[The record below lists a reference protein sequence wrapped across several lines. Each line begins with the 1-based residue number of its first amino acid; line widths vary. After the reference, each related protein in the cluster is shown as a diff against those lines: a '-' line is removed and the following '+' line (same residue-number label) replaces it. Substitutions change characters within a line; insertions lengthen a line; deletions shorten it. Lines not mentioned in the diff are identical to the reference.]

1 MCSPLPPVP
10 SPAAG
15 LPLPVA
21 APVSGPAAGAPVAP
35 QAPSAAVAPASPASP
50 TSPAPPASSASPSI
64 PVTPPAATAV
74 RWSPEMLQ
82 SLRLQA
88 FEQLVAQLARQVQS
102 SPGAPAPQWPASG
115 VSEALGRLLE
125 ALLAQVGTQQGQ
137 ALQLLAAQP
146 GSAALLQALAAGTTA
161 GAAAG
166 TAAGTAAAGG
176 QAQSSQSPQ
185 TGTSASAQAGAAP
198 QATSSSPALQ
208 APASLQPSAA
218 AVTLAV
224 AAAKAKVVD
233 ALLAGSG
240 LAPQAGASAPGGVA
254 GGPSQT
260 LPALQSWWVQL
271 GTLLTPQGERGF
283 TLSLQVPQAWAQ
295 AQGAAM
301 ALAAASASAPGA
313 ALFTAA
319 AALPAGAALPLAGAQ
334 AAEPGLRLPLDA
346 SLQSLASGP
355 VAVVV
360 QPRGADALRTS
371 ALLLLELQPLRQ
383 PGGAM
388 ATPAG
393 LASVAS
399 LSPALAQEVQQ
410 MLQQRNDP
418 WLHMAAAQAS
428 GALPRERR
436 AFEHQSHFCT
446 TEGCQ
451 YEGRAPCAQPFCSEM
466 NRLWDVSRTE
476 RSR

>member
-1 MCSPLPPVP
+1 
-10 SPAAG
+10 
-15 LPLPVA
+15 
-21 APVSGPAAGAPVAP
+21 
-35 QAPSAAVAPASPASP
+35 
-50 TSPAPPASSASPSI
+50 
-64 PVTPPAATAV
+64 
-74 RWSPEMLQ
+74 
-82 SLRLQA
+82 
-88 FEQLVAQLARQVQS
+88 
-102 SPGAPAPQWPASG
+102 
-115 VSEALGRLLE
+115 
-125 ALLAQVGTQQGQ
+125 
-137 ALQLLAAQP
+137 
-146 GSAALLQALAAGTTA
+146 
-161 GAAAG
+161 
-166 TAAGTAAAGG
+166 
-176 QAQSSQSPQ
+176 
-185 TGTSASAQAGAAP
+185 
-198 QATSSSPALQ
+198 
-208 APASLQPSAA
+208 
-218 AVTLAV
+218 
-224 AAAKAKVVD
+224 
-233 ALLAGSG
+233 
-240 LAPQAGASAPGGVA
+240 
-254 GGPSQT
+254 
-260 LPALQSWWVQL
+260 
-271 GTLLTPQGERGF
+271 
-283 TLSLQVPQAWAQ
+283 
-295 AQGAAM
+295 M

-313 ALFTAA
+313 APFTAA

-334 AAEPGLRLPLDA
+334 ATEPGLRLPLDA

-388 ATPAG
+388 ASPAG

>member
-1 MCSPLPPVP
+1 MSSPLPPVP

-21 APVSGPAAGAPVAP
+21 APVPGPAAGAPVAP

-208 APASLQPSAA
+208 AAASLQPSAA

-240 LAPQAGASAPGGVA
+240 LAPQAVASAPGGVA
-254 GGPSQT
+254 GGATQT
-260 LPALQSWWVQL
+260 LPALQSWWVQQ

-466 NRLWDVSRTE
+466 HRLWDVSRTE

>member
-1 MCSPLPPVP
+1 MSSPLPPVP

-15 LPLPVA
+15 LPQPVA
-21 APVSGPAAGAPVAP
+21 APVPGPAAGAPVAP

-208 APASLQPSAA
+208 AAASLQPSAA

-254 GGPSQT
+254 GGPTQT
-260 LPALQSWWVQL
+260 LPALQSWWVQQ

>member
-1 MCSPLPPVP
+1 MSSPLPPVP
-10 SPAAG
+10 SAPAG
-15 LPLPVA
+15 LPLPA
-21 APVSGPAAGAPVAP
+21 AGPVPAAAAGAPVAA
-35 QAPSAAVAPASPASP
+35 QAPAVPAAPTSASSPSSPAI
-50 TSPAPPASSASPSI
+50 PA
-64 PVTPPAATAV
+64 TPPAATAV
-74 RWSPEMLQ
+74 RWSAEMLQ

-161 GAAAG
+161 G
-166 TAAGTAAAGG
+166 TATGTAAAGG
-176 QAQSSQSPQ
+176 QAQPSQSPQ
-185 TGTSASAQAGAAP
+185 TAASASAQAGAAP
-198 QATSSSPALQ
+198 QAASSSPALQ
-208 APASLQPSAA
+208 AAASLQPAAA

-254 GGPSQT
+254 GGATQT
-260 LPALQSWWVQL
+260 LPALQSWWVQQ

-313 ALFTAA
+313 APFTAA

-334 AAEPGLRLPLDA
+334 ATEPGLRLPLDA

-355 VAVVV
+355 VAVVL

-388 ATPAG
+388 ASPAG

>member
-1 MCSPLPPVP
+1 MSSPLPPVP

-35 QAPSAAVAPASPASP
+35 QAPSAAVAPASPAS
-50 TSPAPPASSASPSI
+50 PASSASPSI

-102 SPGAPAPQWPASG
+102 SPGALAPQWPASG

-161 GAAAG
+161 GAAA
-166 TAAGTAAAGG
+166 AGG
-176 QAQSSQSPQ
+176 QAQPSQSPQ
-185 TGTSASAQAGAAP
+185 TAASASAQAGAAP
-198 QATSSSPALQ
+198 QAASSSSALQ
-208 APASLQPSAA
+208 AAASLQPAAA

-254 GGPSQT
+254 GGPTQT
-260 LPALQSWWVQL
+260 LPALQSWWVQQ

-313 ALFTAA
+313 APFTA

-334 AAEPGLRLPLDA
+334 ATEPGLRLPLDA

-388 ATPAG
+388 ASPAG

>member
-1 MCSPLPPVP
+1 MSSPLPPVP

-21 APVSGPAAGAPVAP
+21 APVPGPAAGAPVAP

-208 APASLQPSAA
+208 AAASLQPSAA

-254 GGPSQT
+254 GGPTQT
-260 LPALQSWWVQL
+260 LPALQSWWVQQ

-283 TLSLQVPQAWAQ
+283 TLSLQVPHAWAQ

>member
-1 MCSPLPPVP
+1 MSSPLPPVP

-15 LPLPVA
+15 LPLPAA
-21 APVSGPAAGAPVAP
+21 APVSMPVPGPAAGAPVAP
-35 QAPSAAVAPASPASP
+35 QAPSAAAAPAS
-50 TSPAPPASSASPSI
+50 PASSASPSV

-161 GAAAG
+161 G
-166 TAAGTAAAGG
+166 TAAGTATGAAAAGG
-176 QAQSSQSPQ
+176 QMQSSQSPQ
-185 TGTSASAQAGAAP
+185 TAASASAQAGAAP
-198 QATSSSPALQ
+198 QAASSSPALQ
-208 APASLQPSAA
+208 AAASQPPSAA

-224 AAAKAKVVD
+224 AAAKAKVMD

-254 GGPSQT
+254 GGATQT
-260 LPALQSWWVQL
+260 LPALQSWWVQQ

-313 ALFTAA
+313 APFTA
-319 AALPAGAALPLAGAQ
+319 AALPAGAALPVAGAQ
-334 AAEPGLRLPLDA
+334 ATEPGLRLPLDA

-388 ATPAG
+388 ASPAG

>member
-1 MCSPLPPVP
+1 MSSPLPPVP

-35 QAPSAAVAPASPASP
+35 QAPSAAVAPASS
-50 TSPAPPASSASPSI
+50 ASSASPSI

-166 TAAGTAAAGG
+166 AAAAGG

-198 QATSSSPALQ
+198 QAASSSSALQ
-208 APASLQPSAA
+208 AAASLQPSAA

-254 GGPSQT
+254 GGPTQT
-260 LPALQSWWVQL
+260 LPALQSWWVQQ

-301 ALAAASASAPGA
+301 ALAAASAFAPGA
-313 ALFTAA
+313 APFTAA

>member
-1 MCSPLPPVP
+1 MSSPLPPVP

-15 LPLPVA
+15 LPQTVA
-21 APVSGPAAGAPVAP
+21 APVPGPAAGAPVAP
-35 QAPSAAVAPASPASP
+35 AS
-50 TSPAPPASSASPSI
+50 PASSASPSV

-161 GAAAG
+161 GAAA
-166 TAAGTAAAGG
+166 AGG
-176 QAQSSQSPQ
+176 QAQPSQSPQ
-185 TGTSASAQAGAAP
+185 TAASASAQAGTAP
-198 QATSSSPALQ
+198 QAAFSSPALQ
-208 APASLQPSAA
+208 AAAQPSAA

-254 GGPSQT
+254 GGATQT
-260 LPALQSWWVQL
+260 LPALQSWWVQQ

-313 ALFTAA
+313 APFTA

-334 AAEPGLRLPLDA
+334 ATEPGLRLPLDA

-388 ATPAG
+388 ASPAG
-393 LASVAS
+393 LVSVAS
-399 LSPALAQEVQQ
+399 LSPAFAQEVQQ

>member
-1 MCSPLPPVP
+1 MSSPLPPVP

-21 APVSGPAAGAPVAP
+21 APVSGPATGAPVAP

-50 TSPAPPASSASPSI
+50 ASPSI

-161 GAAAG
+161 G
-166 TAAGTAAAGG
+166 TAAAGG
-176 QAQSSQSPQ
+176 QAQPSQSPQ
-185 TGTSASAQAGAAP
+185 TAASASAQAGAAP
-198 QATSSSPALQ
+198 QAASSSPALQ
-208 APASLQPSAA
+208 AAASLQPSAA

-254 GGPSQT
+254 GGATQT
-260 LPALQSWWVQL
+260 LPALQSWWVQQ

-313 ALFTAA
+313 APFTA

-334 AAEPGLRLPLDA
+334 ATEPGLRLPLDA

-388 ATPAG
+388 ASPAG
-393 LASVAS
+393 LASLAS

>member
-1 MCSPLPPVP
+1 
-10 SPAAG
+10 
-15 LPLPVA
+15 
-21 APVSGPAAGAPVAP
+21 
-35 QAPSAAVAPASPASP
+35 
-50 TSPAPPASSASPSI
+50 
-64 PVTPPAATAV
+64 
-74 RWSPEMLQ
+74 MLQ

-115 VSEALGRLLE
+115 VSEALGRLLQ

-161 GAAAG
+161 
-166 TAAGTAAAGG
+166 AGG
-176 QAQSSQSPQ
+176 QAQPSQGPQ
-185 TGTSASAQAGAAP
+185 TAASASAQAGAAP
-198 QATSSSPALQ
+198 QAASSSPSSQ
-208 APASLQPSAA
+208 AAASMQPAAA

-240 LAPQAGASAPGGVA
+240 LALQAAASAPSA
-254 GGPSQT
+254 PAT
-260 LPALQSWWVQL
+260 PAATLALPALQSWWVQQ

-301 ALAAASASAPGA
+301 ALGASGPTP
-313 ALFTAA
+313 FTGA
-319 AALPAGAALPLAGAQ
+319 AALPAGAAAPVAGAQ

-355 VAVVV
+355 VAVVL

-383 PGGAM
+383 PGGPM
-388 ATPAG
+388 ASPAG

-451 YEGRAPCAQPFCSEM
+451 YEGRAPCAQPFCTEM
-466 NRLWDVSRTE
+466 NRLWGVSRTE

>member
-1 MCSPLPPVP
+1 MSSPLPPVP

-15 LPLPVA
+15 LPQPVA
-21 APVSGPAAGAPVAP
+21 APVPGPAAGAPVAP
-35 QAPSAAVAPASPASP
+35 AS
-50 TSPAPPASSASPSI
+50 PASSASPSV

-88 FEQLVAQLARQVQS
+88 FEQLVAQRARQVQA
-102 SPGAPAPQWPASG
+102 SPGAPAPQGPASG
-115 VSEALGRLLE
+115 VSEALGRLLQ

-161 GAAAG
+161 P
-166 TAAGTAAAGG
+166 GG
-176 QAQSSQSPQ
+176 QDPR
-185 TGTSASAQAGAAP
+185 SAPSAQAGPPIPSASTTPAASMP
-198 QATSSSPALQ
+198 PA
-208 APASLQPSAA
+208 AA

-224 AAAKAKVVD
+224 AAAKGKVMD

-240 LAPQAGASAPGGVA
+240 LVPQAGAGIA
-254 GGPSQT
+254 GGAAGGATQT
-260 LPALQSWWVQL
+260 LPALQSWWVQQ

-301 ALAAASASAPGA
+301 ALAAASACAPGA
-313 ALFTAA
+313 APFTA

-334 AAEPGLRLPLDA
+334 ATEPGLRLPLDA

-388 ATPAG
+388 ASPAG

-399 LSPALAQEVQQ
+399 LSPAFAQEVQQ

>member
-1 MCSPLPPVP
+1 MSSPLPPVP

-21 APVSGPAAGAPVAP
+21 APVSGPATGVPVAP

-50 TSPAPPASSASPSI
+50 ASPSI

-161 GAAAG
+161 GAAP
-166 TAAGTAAAGG
+166 AGG
-176 QAQSSQSPQ
+176 QAQPSQSPQ
-185 TGTSASAQAGAAP
+185 TGTSASAQAGTAP
-198 QATSSSPALQ
+198 QAASSSPALQ
-208 APASLQPSAA
+208 AAASLQPAAA

-224 AAAKAKVVD
+224 ATAKAKVVD

-254 GGPSQT
+254 GGATQT
-260 LPALQSWWVQL
+260 LPALQSWWVQQ

-313 ALFTAA
+313 APFTA

-334 AAEPGLRLPLDA
+334 ATEPGLRLPLDA

-388 ATPAG
+388 ASPAG

>member
-1 MCSPLPPVP
+1 MSSPLPPVP

-35 QAPSAAVAPASPASP
+35 QAPSAAVAPASR
-50 TSPAPPASSASPSI
+50 ASSASPSV

-146 GSAALLQALAAGTTA
+146 GSAALLQALATGTT
-161 GAAAG
+161 
-166 TAAGTAAAGG
+166 AGTAAAGG
-176 QAQSSQSPQ
+176 QAQPSQSPQ

-198 QATSSSPALQ
+198 QAASSSPALQ
-208 APASLQPSAA
+208 AAASLQPSAA

-254 GGPSQT
+254 GGATQT
-260 LPALQSWWVQL
+260 LPALQSWWVQQ

-313 ALFTAA
+313 APFTA

-334 AAEPGLRLPLDA
+334 ATEPGLRLPLDA

-388 ATPAG
+388 ASPAG

>member
-1 MCSPLPPVP
+1 MSSPLPPVP

-15 LPLPVA
+15 LPLP
-21 APVSGPAAGAPVAP
+21 APVSMPVPGPAAGAPVAP
-35 QAPSAAVAPASPASP
+35 QAPSAA
-50 TSPAPPASSASPSI
+50 ASPSV
-64 PVTPPAATAV
+64 PVTLPAATAV

-161 GAAAG
+161 G
-166 TAAGTAAAGG
+166 TAPAGG

-198 QATSSSPALQ
+198 QAASSSPALQ
-208 APASLQPSAA
+208 AAASLQPSAA

-254 GGPSQT
+254 GGATQT
-260 LPALQSWWVQL
+260 LPALQSWWVQQ

-313 ALFTAA
+313 APFTAA

-334 AAEPGLRLPLDA
+334 ATEPGLRLPLDA

-355 VAVVV
+355 VAVVL

-388 ATPAG
+388 ASPAG

-399 LSPALAQEVQQ
+399 LSPAFAQEVQQ

-451 YEGRAPCAQPFCSEM
+451 YQGRAPCAQPFCSEM

>member
-1 MCSPLPPVP
+1 MSSPLPPVP

-15 LPLPVA
+15 LPQPVA
-21 APVSGPAAGAPVAP
+21 APVPGPAAGAPVAP
-35 QAPSAAVAPASPASP
+35 AS
-50 TSPAPPASSASPSI
+50 PASSASPSV

-88 FEQLVAQLARQVQS
+88 FEQLVAQLARQVQA

-115 VSEALGRLLE
+115 VSEALGRLLQ
-125 ALLAQVGTQQGQ
+125 ALLAQVGTQQGK

-161 GAAAG
+161 P
-166 TAAGTAAAGG
+166 GG
-176 QAQSSQSPQ
+176 QDPR
-185 TGTSASAQAGAAP
+185 SAPSAQAGPPIPSASTTPAASMP
-198 QATSSSPALQ
+198 PA
-208 APASLQPSAA
+208 AA

-224 AAAKAKVVD
+224 AAAKGKVMD

-240 LAPQAGASAPGGVA
+240 LAPQAGARPA
-254 GGPSQT
+254 GGIAGGAAGGATQT
-260 LPALQSWWVQL
+260 LPALQSWWVQQ

-301 ALAAASASAPGA
+301 ALAAASACAPGA
-313 ALFTAA
+313 APFTA

-334 AAEPGLRLPLDA
+334 ATEPGLRLPLDA

-388 ATPAG
+388 ASPAG

-399 LSPALAQEVQQ
+399 LSPAFAQEVQQ

>member
-1 MCSPLPPVP
+1 MSSPLPPVP

-21 APVSGPAAGAPVAP
+21 APVSGPAAGAPVGP

-50 TSPAPPASSASPSI
+50 ASPSI

-161 GAAAG
+161 G
-166 TAAGTAAAGG
+166 TAAAGG
-176 QAQSSQSPQ
+176 QAQPYQSPQ

-198 QATSSSPALQ
+198 QAASSSPALQ
-208 APASLQPSAA
+208 AAASLQPSAA

-254 GGPSQT
+254 GGATQT
-260 LPALQSWWVQL
+260 LPALQSWWVQQ

-313 ALFTAA
+313 APFTA

-334 AAEPGLRLPLDA
+334 ATEPGLRLPLDA

-388 ATPAG
+388 ASPAG

>member
-1 MCSPLPPVP
+1 MSSPLPPVP

-21 APVSGPAAGAPVAP
+21 APVPGPAAGAPVAP

-208 APASLQPSAA
+208 AAASLQPSAA

-254 GGPSQT
+254 GGPTQT
-260 LPALQSWWVQL
+260 LPALQSWWVQQ

-313 ALFTAA
+313 APFAA

-388 ATPAG
+388 ASPAG

>member
-1 MCSPLPPVP
+1 
-10 SPAAG
+10 
-15 LPLPVA
+15 
-21 APVSGPAAGAPVAP
+21 
-35 QAPSAAVAPASPASP
+35 
-50 TSPAPPASSASPSI
+50 
-64 PVTPPAATAV
+64 
-74 RWSPEMLQ
+74 MLQ

-125 ALLAQVGTQQGQ
+125 TLLAQVGTQQGQ

-161 GAAAG
+161 G
-166 TAAGTAAAGG
+166 TAPAGG
-176 QAQSSQSPQ
+176 QAQPSQSPQ
-185 TGTSASAQAGAAP
+185 TAASASAQAGAAP
-198 QATSSSPALQ
+198 QAASSSSALQ
-208 APASLQPSAA
+208 AAASLQPAAA

-224 AAAKAKVVD
+224 ATAKAKVVD

-254 GGPSQT
+254 GGATQT
-260 LPALQSWWVQL
+260 LPALQSWWVQQ

-313 ALFTAA
+313 APFTAA

-334 AAEPGLRLPLDA
+334 ATEPGLRLPLDA

-388 ATPAG
+388 ASPAG

>member
-1 MCSPLPPVP
+1 
-10 SPAAG
+10 
-15 LPLPVA
+15 
-21 APVSGPAAGAPVAP
+21 
-35 QAPSAAVAPASPASP
+35 
-50 TSPAPPASSASPSI
+50 
-64 PVTPPAATAV
+64 
-74 RWSPEMLQ
+74 MLQ

-161 GAAAG
+161 GTAAG
-166 TAAGTAAAGG
+166 TASGTAAAGG
-176 QAQSSQSPQ
+176 QAQPSQSPQ
-185 TGTSASAQAGAAP
+185 TVASASAQAAAAP
-198 QATSSSPALQ
+198 QAASSSPALQ
-208 APASLQPSAA
+208 AAASLQPSAA

-224 AAAKAKVVD
+224 AAAKAKVMD

-240 LAPQAGASAPGGVA
+240 LAPQAGASAAAGTAAGVGAGMGA
-254 GGPSQT
+254 GGASQT
-260 LPALQSWWVQL
+260 LPALQSWWVQQ

-301 ALAAASASAPGA
+301 ALAAAPGA
-313 ALFTAA
+313 APFTAA

-334 AAEPGLRLPLDA
+334 ATEPGLRLPLDA

-355 VAVVV
+355 VAVVL

-388 ATPAG
+388 ASPAG

-466 NRLWDVSRTE
+466 NRLWGVSRME

>member
-1 MCSPLPPVP
+1 MSSPLPPVP

-35 QAPSAAVAPASPASP
+35 QAPSAAVAPASPAS
-50 TSPAPPASSASPSI
+50 SASPSV

-125 ALLAQVGTQQGQ
+125 ALLAQVGPQQGQ

-146 GSAALLQALAAGTTA
+146 GSAALLQALATGTT
-161 GAAAG
+161 
-166 TAAGTAAAGG
+166 AGTAAAGG
-176 QAQSSQSPQ
+176 QAQPSQSPQ
-185 TGTSASAQAGAAP
+185 TAASASAQAGAAP
-198 QATSSSPALQ
+198 QAASSSPALQ
-208 APASLQPSAA
+208 AAASLQPSAA

-254 GGPSQT
+254 GGATQT
-260 LPALQSWWVQL
+260 LPALQSWWVQQ

-313 ALFTAA
+313 APFTA

-334 AAEPGLRLPLDA
+334 ATEPGLRLPLDA

-388 ATPAG
+388 ASPAG

>member
-1 MCSPLPPVP
+1 MSSPLPPVP

-21 APVSGPAAGAPVAP
+21 APVSGPATGAPVAP

-50 TSPAPPASSASPSI
+50 ASPSI

-125 ALLAQVGTQQGQ
+125 ALLAQVGTQQGH

-161 GAAAG
+161 GTAAG
-166 TAAGTAAAGG
+166 RSAGTAAAGG
-176 QAQSSQSPQ
+176 QAQPSQSPQ

-198 QATSSSPALQ
+198 QAASSSPALQ
-208 APASLQPSAA
+208 AAASLQPSAA

-254 GGPSQT
+254 GGATQT
-260 LPALQSWWVQL
+260 LPALQSWWVQQ

-313 ALFTAA
+313 APFTAA

-388 ATPAG
+388 ASPAG

-399 LSPALAQEVQQ
+399 LSPAFAQEVQQ

>member
-1 MCSPLPPVP
+1 MSSPLPPVP

-15 LPLPVA
+15 LPLP
-21 APVSGPAAGAPVAP
+21 APVSMPVPGPAAGAPVAP
-35 QAPSAAVAPASPASP
+35 QAPSAA
-50 TSPAPPASSASPSI
+50 ASPSV
-64 PVTPPAATAV
+64 PVTLPAATAV

-161 GAAAG
+161 G

-176 QAQSSQSPQ
+176 QTQPSQIPQ
-185 TGTSASAQAGAAP
+185 TAAPASAQAGAAP
-198 QATSSSPALQ
+198 QAA
-208 APASLQPSAA
+208 ASLQPSAA

-240 LAPQAGASAPGGVA
+240 LAPQAGASAAAGTAAGVGGA
-254 GGPSQT
+254 TQA
-260 LPALQSWWVQL
+260 LPALQSWWVQQ

-301 ALAAASASAPGA
+301 ALAAASASAPG
-313 ALFTAA
+313 TAHFMPA
-319 AALPAGAALPLAGAQ
+319 AALPAGAALPLPAGAQ
-334 AAEPGLRLPLDA
+334 TAEQGLRLPLDA

-388 ATPAG
+388 ASPAG

-399 LSPALAQEVQQ
+399 LSPAFAQEVQQ

-451 YEGRAPCAQPFCSEM
+451 YQGRAPCAQPFCSEM

>member
-1 MCSPLPPVP
+1 M
-10 SPAAG
+10 
-15 LPLPVA
+15 
-21 APVSGPAAGAPVAP
+21 
-35 QAPSAAVAPASPASP
+35 
-50 TSPAPPASSASPSI
+50 
-64 PVTPPAATAV
+64 PPAATAV

-166 TAAGTAAAGG
+166 AAAAGG

-198 QATSSSPALQ
+198 QAASSSSALQ
-208 APASLQPSAA
+208 AAASLQPSAA

-254 GGPSQT
+254 GGPTQT
-260 LPALQSWWVQL
+260 LPALQSWWVQQ

-313 ALFTAA
+313 APFTAA

-388 ATPAG
+388 VTPAG

>member
-1 MCSPLPPVP
+1 MSSPLPPVP

-15 LPLPVA
+15 LPLP
-21 APVSGPAAGAPVAP
+21 APVSMPVPGPAAGAPVAP
-35 QAPSAAVAPASPASP
+35 QAPSAA
-50 TSPAPPASSASPSI
+50 ASPSV
-64 PVTPPAATAV
+64 PVTLPAATAV

-161 GAAAG
+161 G
-166 TAAGTAAAGG
+166 TAPAGG

-198 QATSSSPALQ
+198 QAASSSPALQ
-208 APASLQPSAA
+208 AAASLQPSVA

-254 GGPSQT
+254 GGATQT
-260 LPALQSWWVQL
+260 LPALQSWWVQQ

-313 ALFTAA
+313 APFTAA

-334 AAEPGLRLPLDA
+334 ATEPGLRLPLDA

-388 ATPAG
+388 ASPAG

-399 LSPALAQEVQQ
+399 LSPAFAQEVQQ

-451 YEGRAPCAQPFCSEM
+451 YQGRAPCAQPFCSEM

>member
-1 MCSPLPPVP
+1 MSSPLPPVP

-15 LPLPVA
+15 LPQPVA
-21 APVSGPAAGAPVAP
+21 APVPGPAAGAPVAP
-35 QAPSAAVAPASPASP
+35 AS
-50 TSPAPPASSASPSI
+50 PASSASPSV

-88 FEQLVAQLARQVQS
+88 FEQLVAQLARQVQA

-115 VSEALGRLLE
+115 VSEALGRLLQ

-137 ALQLLAAQP
+137 ALQLRAAQP

-161 GAAAG
+161 P
-166 TAAGTAAAGG
+166 GG
-176 QAQSSQSPQ
+176 QDPR
-185 TGTSASAQAGAAP
+185 SAPSAQAGPPIPSASTTPAASMP
-198 QATSSSPALQ
+198 PA
-208 APASLQPSAA
+208 AA

-224 AAAKAKVVD
+224 AAAKGKVMD

-240 LAPQAGASAPGGVA
+240 LVPQAGAGIA
-254 GGPSQT
+254 GGAAGGATQT
-260 LPALQSWWVQL
+260 LPALQSWWVQQ

-301 ALAAASASAPGA
+301 ALAAASACAPGA
-313 ALFTAA
+313 APFTA

-334 AAEPGLRLPLDA
+334 ATEPGLRLPLDA

-388 ATPAG
+388 ASPAG

-399 LSPALAQEVQQ
+399 LSPAFAQEVQQ

>member
-1 MCSPLPPVP
+1 MSSPLPPVP

-21 APVSGPAAGAPVAP
+21 APVSGPATGAPVAP

-50 TSPAPPASSASPSI
+50 ASPSI

-161 GAAAG
+161 G
-166 TAAGTAAAGG
+166 TAAAGG
-176 QAQSSQSPQ
+176 QAQPSQSPQ
-185 TGTSASAQAGAAP
+185 TAASASAQAGAAP
-198 QATSSSPALQ
+198 QAASSSPALQ
-208 APASLQPSAA
+208 AAASLQPSAA

-254 GGPSQT
+254 GGATQT
-260 LPALQSWWVQL
+260 LPALQSWWVQQ

-313 ALFTAA
+313 APFTA

-388 ATPAG
+388 ASPAG

-399 LSPALAQEVQQ
+399 LSPAFAQEVQQ

>member
-1 MCSPLPPVP
+1 MSSPLPPVP

-21 APVSGPAAGAPVAP
+21 APVSGPAAGAPVGP

-50 TSPAPPASSASPSI
+50 AFPASPSI

-161 GAAAG
+161 GATAG
-166 TAAGTAAAGG
+166 TAPAGG
-176 QAQSSQSPQ
+176 QAQPSQSPQ

-198 QATSSSPALQ
+198 QAASSSPALQ
-208 APASLQPSAA
+208 AAASLQPAAA

-224 AAAKAKVVD
+224 ATAKAKVVD

-254 GGPSQT
+254 GGATQT
-260 LPALQSWWVQL
+260 LPALQSWWVQQ

-313 ALFTAA
+313 APFTA

-334 AAEPGLRLPLDA
+334 ATEPGLRLPLDA

-388 ATPAG
+388 ASPAG

-399 LSPALAQEVQQ
+399 LSPAFAQEVQQ

>member
-1 MCSPLPPVP
+1 MSSPLPPVP

-15 LPLPVA
+15 LPLPVT
-21 APVSGPAAGAPVAP
+21 APVSMPAPGPAAGAPVAP
-35 QAPSAAVAPASPASP
+35 QAPSVAAA
-50 TSPAPPASSASPSI
+50 PASSASPASPSV

-161 GAAAG
+161 GTAAG
-166 TAAGTAAAGG
+166 KATGTAAAGG

-185 TGTSASAQAGAAP
+185 TAASASAQAGAAP
-198 QATSSSPALQ
+198 QAAASSPALQ
-208 APASLQPSAA
+208 AASSLQPSAA

-224 AAAKAKVVD
+224 AAAKAKVMD
-233 ALLAGSG
+233 ALLAGSV

-254 GGPSQT
+254 GGATQT
-260 LPALQSWWVQL
+260 LPALQSWWVQQ

-313 ALFTAA
+313 APFTAA

-334 AAEPGLRLPLDA
+334 ATEPGLRLPLDA

-355 VAVVV
+355 VAVVL

-388 ATPAG
+388 ASPAG
-393 LASVAS
+393 LASVASLAS

-466 NRLWDVSRTE
+466 NRLWDVSSTE

>member
-1 MCSPLPPVP
+1 MSSPLPPVP

-15 LPLPVA
+15 LPQPVA
-21 APVSGPAAGAPVAP
+21 APVPGPAAGAPVAP
-35 QAPSAAVAPASPASP
+35 AS
-50 TSPAPPASSASPSI
+50 PASSASPSV

-88 FEQLVAQLARQVQS
+88 FEQLVAQLARQVQA

-115 VSEALGRLLE
+115 VSEALGRLLQ

-161 GAAAG
+161 P
-166 TAAGTAAAGG
+166 GG
-176 QAQSSQSPQ
+176 QDPR
-185 TGTSASAQAGAAP
+185 SAPSAQAGPPIPSASTTPAASMP
-198 QATSSSPALQ
+198 PA
-208 APASLQPSAA
+208 AA

-224 AAAKAKVVD
+224 AAAKGKVMD

-240 LAPQAGASAPGGVA
+240 LVPQAGAGIA
-254 GGPSQT
+254 GGAAGGATQT
-260 LPALQSWWVQL
+260 LPALQSWWVQQ

-301 ALAAASASAPGA
+301 ALAAASACAPGA
-313 ALFTAA
+313 APFTA

-334 AAEPGLRLPLDA
+334 ATEPGLRLPLDA

-388 ATPAG
+388 ASPAG

-399 LSPALAQEVQQ
+399 LSPAFAQEVQQ

>member
-1 MCSPLPPVP
+1 MSSPLPPVP

-15 LPLPVA
+15 LPQSVA
-21 APVSGPAAGAPVAP
+21 APVPGPAAGAPVAP
-35 QAPSAAVAPASPASP
+35 AS
-50 TSPAPPASSASPSI
+50 PASSASPSV
-64 PVTPPAATAV
+64 PVTPPAVTAV

-88 FEQLVAQLARQVQS
+88 FEQLVAQLARQVQA

-115 VSEALGRLLE
+115 VSEALGRLLQ

-146 GSAALLQALAAGTTA
+146 GSTALLQALAAGTTA
-161 GAAAG
+161 P
-166 TAAGTAAAGG
+166 GG
-176 QAQSSQSPQ
+176 QDPR
-185 TGTSASAQAGAAP
+185 SAPSAQAGPPIPSASTTPAASMP
-198 QATSSSPALQ
+198 PA
-208 APASLQPSAA
+208 AA

-224 AAAKAKVVD
+224 AAAKGKVMD

-240 LAPQAGASAPGGVA
+240 LAPQAGARPA
-254 GGPSQT
+254 GGIAGGAAGGASQT
-260 LPALQSWWVQL
+260 LPALQSWWVQQ

-301 ALAAASASAPGA
+301 ALAAASACAPGA
-313 ALFTAA
+313 APFTAA

-334 AAEPGLRLPLDA
+334 ATEPGLRLPLDA

-371 ALLLLELQPLRQ
+371 ALLLLELQPLRL

-388 ATPAG
+388 ASPAG

-399 LSPALAQEVQQ
+399 LSPAFAQEVQQ

>member
-1 MCSPLPPVP
+1 MSSPLPPVP

-50 TSPAPPASSASPSI
+50 ASPSI

-115 VSEALGRLLE
+115 VSEALGRLLQ

-161 GAAAG
+161 P
-166 TAAGTAAAGG
+166 GG
-176 QAQSSQSPQ
+176 QDPR
-185 TGTSASAQAGAAP
+185 SAPSAQAGPPIPSASTTPAASMP
-198 QATSSSPALQ
+198 PA
-208 APASLQPSAA
+208 AA

-224 AAAKAKVVD
+224 GAAKGKVMD

-240 LAPQAGASAPGGVA
+240 LVPQAGARPA
-254 GGPSQT
+254 GGIAGGAAGGATQT
-260 LPALQSWWVQL
+260 LPALQSWWVQQ

-313 ALFTAA
+313 APFTA

-334 AAEPGLRLPLDA
+334 ATEPGLRLPLDA

-388 ATPAG
+388 ASPAG

-399 LSPALAQEVQQ
+399 LSPAFAQEVQQ

>member
-1 MCSPLPPVP
+1 MSSPLPPVP

-21 APVSGPAAGAPVAP
+21 APVSGPAAGAPVGP
-35 QAPSAAVAPASPASP
+35 QAPSAAVA
-50 TSPAPPASSASPSI
+50 PAPPASSASPSI

-161 GAAAG
+161 GAAA
-166 TAAGTAAAGG
+166 AGG
-176 QAQSSQSPQ
+176 QAQPSQSPQ
-185 TGTSASAQAGAAP
+185 TGTSASAQAA
-198 QATSSSPALQ
+198 
-208 APASLQPSAA
+208 ASLQPSAA

-254 GGPSQT
+254 GGATQT
-260 LPALQSWWVQL
+260 LPALQSWWVQQ

-313 ALFTAA
+313 APFTAA

-334 AAEPGLRLPLDA
+334 ATEPGLRLPLDA

-388 ATPAG
+388 ASPAG

>member
-1 MCSPLPPVP
+1 MSSPLPPVP

-21 APVSGPAAGAPVAP
+21 APVPVPAAGAPVGP

-50 TSPAPPASSASPSI
+50 SV

-161 GAAAG
+161 GAAA
-166 TAAGTAAAGG
+166 AGG
-176 QAQSSQSPQ
+176 QAQPSQSPQ
-185 TGTSASAQAGAAP
+185 TAASASAQAGAAP
-198 QATSSSPALQ
+198 QAASSSPALQ
-208 APASLQPSAA
+208 AAASLQPSAA

-254 GGPSQT
+254 GGATQT
-260 LPALQSWWVQL
+260 LPALQSWWVQQ

-313 ALFTAA
+313 APFTA

-388 ATPAG
+388 ASPAG

>member
-1 MCSPLPPVP
+1 MSSPLPPVP

-15 LPLPVA
+15 LPQTVA
-21 APVSGPAAGAPVAP
+21 APVPGPAAGAPVAP
-35 QAPSAAVAPASPASP
+35 AS
-50 TSPAPPASSASPSI
+50 PASSASPSV

-161 GAAAG
+161 GAAA
-166 TAAGTAAAGG
+166 AGG
-176 QAQSSQSPQ
+176 QAQPSQSPQ
-185 TGTSASAQAGAAP
+185 TAASASAQAGTAP
-198 QATSSSPALQ
+198 QAASSSPALQ
-208 APASLQPSAA
+208 AAAQPSAA

-254 GGPSQT
+254 GGATQT
-260 LPALQSWWVQL
+260 LPALQSWWVQQ

-313 ALFTAA
+313 APFTA

-334 AAEPGLRLPLDA
+334 ATEPGLRLPLDA

-388 ATPAG
+388 ASPAG
-393 LASVAS
+393 LVSVAS
-399 LSPALAQEVQQ
+399 LSPAFAQEVQQ